1 MLLAVISFS
10 DRWGRCGV
18 CVQCVESTHFKIQ
31 FGCYKWFDN
40 THLKVIKWSSDN
52 YICLFC
58 WQNTANLVQSPIIC
72 LSSVVKHI
80 FWPTASTCTFFDP
93 QHPHA
98 FAVQWLIWPSQKWKA
113 MVKSLNYN
121 IYTGTEWSLY
131 LCAIVA
137 CFECWRG
144 IFIYSGLIFTIVACL
159 LKANKQK
166 WLYHLKTELTQM
178 WILFIQ
184 KTKQQTKQDIYD
196 TDFEAAGWN
205 CTCYLL

>member
-80 FWPTASTCTFFDP
+80 FWPTASTCLCSTMANLTLTKMESDGKIIELQYIHGYWMIIVFMCY
-93 QHPHA
+93 
-98 FAVQWLIWPSQKWKA
+98 S
-113 MVKSLNYN
+113 SLLWMLPWYF
-121 IYTGTEWSLY
+121 Y
-131 LCAIVA
+131 L
-137 CFECWRG
+137 
-144 IFIYSGLIFTIVACL
+144 
-159 LKANKQK
+159 
-166 WLYHLKTELTQM
+166 
-178 WILFIQ
+178 
-184 KTKQQTKQDIYD
+184 
-196 TDFEAAGWN
+196 
-205 CTCYLL
+205 